1 VLIKLVITSHVAE
14 ELSYVSFITL
24 EIHVFIFHGLQRK
37 PMVGGCDEGSIGQR
51 AVVDTKKGRPE
62 KGRDG
67 EGSRQREQASMS
79 PSVGEK

>member
-1 VLIKLVITSHVAE
+1 
-14 ELSYVSFITL
+14 
-24 EIHVFIFHGLQRK
+24 
-37 PMVGGCDEGSIGQR
+37 MVGGCDEGSIGQR